1 MTELNYTVSIHPGR
15 VCRGNYRGSADV
27 LQLPTKIR
35 YETMADKAEHHPWNG
50 SRCETL
56 KLSIVDAWHEFPLW
70 TRWKKQKKFLSSSH
84 TALNTYTYNA
94 SWFQLLNLH
103 CWPWCAGTRTLLIQ
117 GSWEQIL
124 PGKACLTMQG
134 NRPRCF
140 FFLWKDSVFSL
151 LLPVA
156 FIAHIVQT
164 TQLWLL
170 HARSSL
176 EVPFKLYYMWYIF
189 IPRALPAVL
198 VMAVVVLACA
208 LLSCWPR
215 FDLLQWMVGRIS
227 SKLRN
232 HFLEVQ
238 RCIVPSDY
246 LIII

>member
-1 MTELNYTVSIHPGR
+1 MPDMNFLYGQGERNKKNSWAVPTQHWIHTRIMLHDFSCWICIAGHGVLVPEPFSF
-15 VCRGNYRGSADV
+15 RGAGSKSCQARPVWPCKETGPDV
-27 LQLPTKIR
+27 
-35 YETMADKAEHHPWNG
+35 
-50 SRCETL
+50 
-56 KLSIVDAWHEFPLW
+56 
-70 TRWKKQKKFLSSSH
+70 
-84 TALNTYTYNA
+84 
-94 SWFQLLNLH
+94 
-103 CWPWCAGTRTLLIQ
+103 
-117 GSWEQIL
+117 
-124 PGKACLTMQG
+124 
-134 NRPRCF
+134 F

-156 FIAHIVQT
+156 FIAHIVHT

>member
-1 MTELNYTVSIHPGR
+1 
-15 VCRGNYRGSADV
+15 
-27 LQLPTKIR
+27 
-35 YETMADKAEHHPWNG
+35 MADKAEHQPWNG

-56 KLSIVDAWHEFPLW
+56 KLPIVDAWHDFPLW
-70 TRWKKQKKFLSSSH
+70 TRWKKQKNSWAVPTQHWIHTHIMLHDFSCWISALLAMVCWYQNPSHSGKLGANLARQGLSDH
-84 TALNTYTYNA
+84 ARKQA
-94 SWFQLLNLH
+94 QMF
-103 CWPWCAGTRTLLIQ
+103 
-117 GSWEQIL
+117 
-124 PGKACLTMQG
+124 
-134 NRPRCF
+134 F

-208 LLSCWPR
+208 LLSCWPQ
-215 FDLLQWMVGRIS
+215 FDLLQWMIGRIS

-232 HFLEVQ
+232 HFLKVQ

>member
-1 MTELNYTVSIHPGR
+1 MPDMNFLYGQGER
-15 VCRGNYRGSADV
+15 
-27 LQLPTKIR
+27 
-35 YETMADKAEHHPWNG
+35 
-50 SRCETL
+50 
-56 KLSIVDAWHEFPLW
+56 
-70 TRWKKQKKFLSSSH
+70 KKFLSSSH
-84 TALNTYTYNA
+84 TALNTYTYKA
-94 SWFQLLNLH
+94 SQFQLLNL
-103 CWPWCAGTRTLLIQ
+103 CIAGRGVLVPEPFSFRGAGSKSCQARPVWPCKETG
-117 GSWEQIL
+117 
-124 PGKACLTMQG
+124 PDV
-134 NRPRCF
+134 
-140 FFLWKDSVFSL
+140 FLWKDSVFSL

-176 EVPFKLYYMWYIF
+176 EVLFKLYYMWYIF

-232 HFLEVQ
+232 HFLKVQ